1 MPLVGPRFALLSNA
15 ISREDIASLLDAE
28 HACLRDR
35 LDHAWTGLRQAHNRR
50 PNTWKI
56 GESTVTPSR
65 TRTARTNK
73 RPSLSL
79 SDLSGDPRSR
89 STQWPRWSMVSGCR
103 QVWTR
108 MSRSYPVLS
117 ASTPLRPKHVVRS
130 HDRKTLINTPIL
142 AAGSRHSRRMPAK
155 KSCKLHPKLLM
166 DSEVSKL

>member
-1 MPLVGPRFALLSNA
+1 MIFETSSAAGAAGGPAFCSPVARSLNREHR
-15 ISREDIASLLDAE
+15 ISAQ
-28 HACLRDR
+28 C
-35 LDHAWTGLRQAHNRR
+35 G
-50 PNTWKI
+50 
-56 GESTVTPSR
+56 GSR
-65 TRTARTNK
+65 THRHPKQNPH
-73 RPSLSL
+73 RPDEQATFSKPISYLGRSWA
-79 SDLSGDPRSR
+79 PRSR